1 MNLSRSLLFLAAL
14 IIIITGCVS
23 DVTDTDNDFPDDPP
37 FDFNHK
43 QSPGASN
50 QAFITDTQFDE
61 LVVEVQF
68 MPGAEPLE
76 ESLQNLRVFL
86 ERHLQKTTITILEPT
101 QIPSLD
107 QAAYSVQ
114 DIVDIENEH
123 RENFTSEN
131 RLASYALFVDGEF
144 TSQNVLGIA
153 YFNTSTAYFG
163 ETIDRVT
170 SDPFAPSRTTIE
182 STVLNHE
189 YGHLMGL
196 VNNGT
201 EMVHD
206 HHDADNG
213 AHCTNEQCLMYFT
226 VNTSN
231 FFENLLGD
239 NIRTLDEFCTA
250 DIEAVKE

>member
-1 MNLSRSLLFLAAL
+1 MYLTRSLLLLATL
-14 IIIITGCVS
+14 TIIITGCVS
-23 DVTDTDNDFPDDPP
+23 DVTDSDNDFPDDPP
-37 FDFNHK
+37 FEFNHK
-43 QSPGASN
+43 LSPGASN
-50 QAFITDTQFDE
+50 EAFITDTEFDE
-61 LVVEVQF
+61 VVVEVQY

-76 ESLQNLRVFL
+76 ESLQNLKTFL
-86 ERHLQKTTITILEPT
+86 ERHLQKSTVTILEPT
-101 QIPSLD
+101 EISSLN
-107 QAAYSVQ
+107 QSVYTVE
-114 DIVDIENEH
+114 DIVSIEDEN
-123 RENFTSEN
+123 RETYTTEG

-144 TSQNVLGIA
+144 ESQNVVGIA

-163 ETIDRVT
+163 ETIDRV
-170 SDPFAPSRTTIE
+170 SGDLFAPSRTTIE

-189 YGHLMGL
+189 FGHLMGL

-201 EMVHD
+201 DMVND
-206 HHDADNG
+206 HHDSENG

-239 NIRTLDEFCTA
+239 NIRTLDQLCIA